1 MSLSKKINLTV
12 SGYDI
17 KLSDSLKFYK
27 NDQLK
32 LMFEINEYGI
42 DYENKSKQRVLMPI
56 AEPMK
61 AYLLI
66 ENPDGIDKIGSA
78 EIESNCVSFYLSEE
92 CTQYVGVSRLHI
104 VLLDNDGCKIT
115 LPSFDFEI
123 QENIYGNLSAI
134 EEIITD
140 IGREILVTDDGNILI
155 TGIEFKE

>member
-1 MSLSKKINLTV
+1 MSLSKKVVLTV
-12 SGYDI
+12 SGYKI
-17 KLSDSLKFYK
+17 SLSDSLQFYK

-32 LMFEINEYGI
+32 LIFEINKYGI
-42 DYENKSKQRVLMPI
+42 DYESKWNQRAIMPI

-66 ENPDGIDKIGSA
+66 ENPEGIDKIGSA

-92 CTQYVGVSRLHI
+92 CTQYVGVSRLQI

-140 IGREILVTDDGNILI
+140 IGREILITDDGNILI

>member
-92 CTQYVGVSRLHI
+92 CTQYVGVSRLQI

-140 IGREILVTDDGNILI
+140 IGREILVTDDGSILI

>member
-17 KLSDSLKFYK
+17 KLSDSLNFYK

-92 CTQYVGVSRLHI
+92 CTQYVGVSRLQI

-115 LPSFDFEI
+115 LPSFDFEV

-155 TGIEFKE
+155 TGIEIKE

>member
-1 MSLSKKINLTV
+1 MSLSKKVVLTV
-12 SGYDI
+12 SGYKI
-17 KLSDSLKFYK
+17 SLSDSLQFYK

-32 LMFEINEYGI
+32 LIFEINKYGI
-42 DYENKSKQRVLMPI
+42 DYKNKSTQRVIMPI

-66 ENPDGIDKIGSA
+66 ENPEGIDKIGSA
-78 EIESNCVSFYLSEE
+78 EIESNYVSFYLSEE
-92 CTQYVGVSRLHI
+92 CTQYVGVSRLQI

-115 LPSFDFEI
+115 LPSFDLEI

-134 EEIITD
+134 QEIITD

-155 TGIEFKE
+155 TGIDFKE

>member
-32 LMFEINEYGI
+32 LVFEINEYGI
-42 DYENKSKQRVLMPI
+42 DYENKLKQRVLMPI

-92 CTQYVGVSRLHI
+92 CTQYVGVSRLQI

>member
-32 LMFEINEYGI
+32 LVFEINEYGI

-92 CTQYVGVSRLHI
+92 CTQYVGVSRLQI

-155 TGIEFKE
+155 TGIEFEE

>member
-92 CTQYVGVSRLHI
+92 CTQYVGVSRLQI

-155 TGIEFKE
+155 AGIEFKE

>member
-1 MSLSKKINLTV
+1 MSLSKKVVLTV
-12 SGYDI
+12 SGY
-17 KLSDSLKFYK
+17 KVSLSDSLQFYK

-32 LMFEINEYGI
+32 LIFEINKYGI
-42 DYENKSKQRVLMPI
+42 DYESKSKQRAIMPI

-78 EIESNCVSFYLSEE
+78 EIKSNCVSFYLSEE
-92 CTQYVGVSRLHI
+92 CTRYVGVSRLQI

-115 LPSFDFEI
+115 LPSFEFEI

-140 IGREILVTDDGNILI
+140 VGREILITDDGNMLI

>member
-17 KLSDSLKFYK
+17 KLSDSWKFYK

-32 LMFEINEYGI
+32 LVFEINEYGI

-92 CTQYVGVSRLHI
+92 CTQYVGVSRLQI

>member
-66 ENPDGIDKIGSA
+66 ENPEGIDKIGSA

-92 CTQYVGVSRLHI
+92 CTRYVGVSRLQI

>member
-32 LMFEINEYGI
+32 LVFEINEYGI

-92 CTQYVGVSRLHI
+92 CTQYVGVSRLQI

-115 LPSFDFEI
+115 LPSFDFEV

>member
-1 MSLSKKINLTV
+1 MSLTKKINLTV

-17 KLSDSLKFYK
+17 KLSDSLNFYK

-92 CTQYVGVSRLHI
+92 CTKYVGVSRLQI

-155 TGIEFKE
+155 TGIEFEE

>member
-32 LMFEINEYGI
+32 LVFEINEYGI

-92 CTQYVGVSRLHI
+92 CTKYVGVSRLQI

>member
-32 LMFEINEYGI
+32 LVFEINEYGI

-92 CTQYVGVSRLHI
+92 CTQYVGVSRLQI

-155 TGIEFKE
+155 TGIKFKE

>member
-17 KLSDSLKFYK
+17 KLSDSLNFYK

-32 LMFEINEYGI
+32 LVFEINEYGI

-92 CTQYVGVSRLHI
+92 CTQYVGVSRLQI

-140 IGREILVTDDGNILI
+140 IGREILVTDDGSILI

>member
-17 KLSDSLKFYK
+17 KLSDSLNFYK

-92 CTQYVGVSRLHI
+92 CTQYVGVSRLQI

>member
-32 LMFEINEYGI
+32 LVFEINEYGI

-92 CTQYVGVSRLHI
+92 CTQYVGVSRLQI

>member
-92 CTQYVGVSRLHI
+92 CTQYVGVSRLQI

-123 QENIYGNLSAI
+123 QENIYGNLSVI

>member
-17 KLSDSLKFYK
+17 KLSDPLKFYK

-32 LMFEINEYGI
+32 LVFEINEYGI

-92 CTQYVGVSRLHI
+92 CTQYVGVSRLQI

>member
-92 CTQYVGVSRLHI
+92 CTQYVGVSRLQI

-123 QENIYGNLSAI
+123 QENIYGNLSAV

-140 IGREILVTDDGNILI
+140 VGREILITDDGNMLI

>member
-92 CTQYVGVSRLHI
+92 CTQYVGVSRLQI

-115 LPSFDFEI
+115 LPSFDFEVK
-123 QENIYGNLSAI
+123 ENIYGNLSAI

>member
-1 MSLSKKINLTV
+1 MSLAKKVYLTV

-92 CTQYVGVSRLHI
+92 CTQYVGVSRLQI

>member
-32 LMFEINEYGI
+32 LVFEINEYGI

-92 CTQYVGVSRLHI
+92 CTKYVGVSRLQI
-104 VLLDNDGCKIT
+104 VLLDNDECKIT

-140 IGREILVTDDGNILI
+140 IGREILVTDDGSILI
-155 TGIEFKE
+155 TGIEIKE

>member
-1 MSLSKKINLTV
+1 MSLTKKVYLTV

-92 CTQYVGVSRLHI
+92 CTQYVGVSRLQI

>member
-1 MSLSKKINLTV
+1 MSLSKKVVLTV
-12 SGYDI
+12 SGYKI
-17 KLSDSLKFYK
+17 SLSDSLRFYK

-32 LMFEINEYGI
+32 LIFEINNYGI
-42 DYENKSKQRVLMPI
+42 DYESEWKQRVIMPI
-56 AEPMK
+56 AKPMK

-66 ENPDGIDKIGSA
+66 ENPEGIDKIGSA

-92 CTQYVGVSRLHI
+92 CTKYVGISRMQI
-104 VLLDNDGCKIT
+104 VLLDDDGCRIT

-123 QENIYGNLSAI
+123 QENIYGNLSVI

>member
-78 EIESNCVSFYLSEE
+78 EIESNRISFYLSEE
-92 CTQYVGVSRLHI
+92 CTKYVGVSRLQI

>member
-42 DYENKSKQRVLMPI
+42 DYENKSKQRILMPI

-92 CTQYVGVSRLHI
+92 CTQYVGVSRLQI

-155 TGIEFKE
+155 AGIEFKE

>member
-17 KLSDSLKFYK
+17 KLSDSLKIYK

-92 CTQYVGVSRLHI
+92 CTQYVGVSRLQI

-155 TGIEFKE
+155 TGIEIKE

>member
-92 CTQYVGVSRLHI
+92 CTQYVGVSRLQI

-140 IGREILVTDDGNILI
+140 IGREILVTDDGSILI
-155 TGIEFKE
+155 KGIEFNE

>member
-92 CTQYVGVSRLHI
+92 CTQYVGVSRLQI

-155 TGIEFKE
+155 TGIKFKE

>member
-1 MSLSKKINLTV
+1 MSLRKKINLTV

-92 CTQYVGVSRLHI
+92 CTQYVGVSRLQI

-140 IGREILVTDDGNILI
+140 IGREILVTDDGSILI

>member
-17 KLSDSLKFYK
+17 KLSDSLNFYK

-32 LMFEINEYGI
+32 LIFEINEYGI

-92 CTQYVGVSRLHI
+92 CTQYVGVSRLQI

>member
-92 CTQYVGVSRLHI
+92 CTQYVGVSRLQI

-155 TGIEFKE
+155 TGIELKE

>member
-1 MSLSKKINLTV
+1 MSLTKKINLTV

-42 DYENKSKQRVLMPI
+42 DYENKSKQRILMPI

-92 CTQYVGVSRLHI
+92 CTQYVGVSRLQI

>member
-1 MSLSKKINLTV
+1 MSKKKKINLTV

-92 CTQYVGVSRLHI
+92 CTQYVGVSRLQI

>member
-56 AEPMK
+56 AEPM
-61 AYLLI
+61 AL
-66 ENPDGIDKIGSA
+66 
-78 EIESNCVSFYLSEE
+78 
-92 CTQYVGVSRLHI
+92 
-104 VLLDNDGCKIT
+104 T
-115 LPSFDFEI
+115 LK
-123 QENIYGNLSAI
+123 QLW
-134 EEIITD
+134 
-140 IGREILVTDDGNILI
+140 
-155 TGIEFKE
+155 

>member
-42 DYENKSKQRVLMPI
+42 DYENKSKQRVLIPI

-92 CTQYVGVSRLHI
+92 CTQYVGVSRLQI

-140 IGREILVTDDGNILI
+140 IGREILITDDGNILI